1 MTPAA
6 RVAAALEL
14 LAKIEALDRPA
25 DGIVRGYLRERRYIG
40 SKDRR
45 AITDLVYGVL
55 RAQARLDWWVA
66 RLAPEAGGAR
76 ARVLAALV
84 MIERRPAEQVAAL
97 FDGGRYHP
105 DPLESE
111 EDRLL
116 AALAGLNRAGLAR
129 AGLDRLDHPEQ
140 PQWVRGEQPPWL
152 LARLAESFGDDL
164 ESELAALLREAPL
177 DLRVNTLKTDRE
189 TARAAL
195 AAEGIEAAPT
205 PLSPLGLRV
214 AGRHTLP
221 SLRAFRDGLVEVQD
235 EGSQLV
241 ALLTG
246 ARPGLAV
253 ADLCAGAGGKTLA
266 LAAAMGD
273 EGRLVAL
280 DSEARRLQR
289 AGPRL
294 ARAGAAEVELRPLTG
309 ADDPW
314 LAENAGAFE
323 RVLLDAPCSGSGAW
337 RRHPDARW
345 RLSEAQLTGYLELQR
360 EILERAAP
368 LVAPA
373 GRLVYATCSLLP
385 EENGAQVARFL
396 EAHDDFAPLPIAEVW
411 AEAIGTPCPGEGRD
425 LLLSPARHG
434 TDGFF
439 LAVLERRA
447 QA

>member
-1 MTPAA
+1 MTPGA
-6 RVAAALEL
+6 RVAAAIEL

-25 DGIVRGYLRERRYIG
+25 DGVVRGYLRARRYIG

-66 RLAPEAGGAR
+66 RLAPAAGGAR

-105 DPLESE
+105 DPLETE

-116 AALAGLNRAGLAR
+116 AALAGLDRAGT
-129 AGLDRLDHPEQ
+129 DRLDHPEQ
-140 PQWVRGEQPPWL
+140 PQWVRGEQPQWL

-164 ESELAALLREAPL
+164 ERELAALLREAPL

-195 AAEGIEAAPT
+195 AVEGIEAAPT

-221 SLRAFRDGLVEVQD
+221 SLAAFRDGLVEVQD

-241 ALLTG
+241 ALLTD

-266 LAAAMGD
+266 LAAAMRGQGRAEGRG

-280 DSEARRLQR
+280 DREARRLER

-294 ARAGAAEVELRPLTG
+294 ARAGAAAAELRPLTG

-314 LAENAGAFE
+314 LAENAGAFD
-323 RVLLDAPCSGSGAW
+323 RVLVDAPCSGSGAW

-345 RLSEAQLTGYLELQR
+345 RLSEAQLAAYLELQR
-360 EILERAAP
+360 AILERAAP
-368 LVAPA
+368 LVAPG

-385 EENGAQVARFL
+385 DENGAQVARFL
-396 EAHDDFAPLPIAEVW
+396 EAHGDFAPLPVPQVW
-411 AEAIGTPCPGEGRD
+411 AEAVGTP
-425 LLLSPARHG
+425 
-434 TDGFF
+434 
-439 LAVLERRA
+439 
-447 QA
+447 